1 VANDPADTHA
11 AGSPIVVPELR
22 DYHQINAQ
30 LVRRLNLGQP
40 HIRLESVAGQRL
52 LANRLS
58 GPWQAVIEVDGDAG
72 PELAAGLDAPG
83 LLVICRGNA
92 ADGAGSGLAAG
103 QLLILGNSGVALG
116 YFQKGGMIVARGD
129 AAPRAGLN
137 QSGGDLILLG
147 RFGALTGERQS
158 GGRLFLPAGHTAPH
172 IGFSA
177 RGGRVVRFPLQGDED
192 AGTAQA
198 IDDDA
203 RVLQQAL
210 DLVARY
216 GCPG

>member
-1 VANDPADTHA
+1 MASDPADTHA

-30 LVRRLNLGQP
+30 LVRRLNLGQSY
-40 HIRLESVAGQRL
+40 IRLESVAGQRL

-58 GPWQAVIEVDGDAG
+58 GPWQAVIEIDGHAG
-72 PELAAGLDAPG
+72 PELAAELDAPG

-92 ADGAGSGLAAG
+92 ADGAGSGLVAG
-103 QLLILGNSGVALG
+103 RLLILGNSGVALG
-116 YFQKGGMIVARGD
+116 YFQKGGLIVARGD

-158 GGRLFLPAGHTAPH
+158 GGRLFLPAEHTAPH
-172 IGFSA
+172 LSYSA
-177 RGGRVVRFPLQGDED
+177 CGGRVVRFSLQGNQD
-192 AGTAQA
+192 AGAAQA
-198 IDDDA
+198 SGDDA
-203 RVLQQAL
+203 SVVRQAL
-210 DLVARY
+210 DLVARHCSS
-216 GCPG
+216 G